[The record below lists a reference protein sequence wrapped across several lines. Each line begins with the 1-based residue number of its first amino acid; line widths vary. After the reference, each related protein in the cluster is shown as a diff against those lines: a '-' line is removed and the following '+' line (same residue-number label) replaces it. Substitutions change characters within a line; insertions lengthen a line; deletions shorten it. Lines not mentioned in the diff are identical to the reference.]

1 MAWSINLLE
10 DRNSYDLITKQLED
24 RYSHGLIYQPIRGQG
39 QPWLDISTYYS
50 RGLSANRKISGTV
63 SSLATSQFSGQLW
76 RLYNFGKL
84 PYCFKIHKKNCRNNN
99 RVLHCICFT
108 VFLVFFTSVH
118 TFYIHIGFFFQQ
130 WRTIT
135 MQKCGPE
142 NNRFRN
148 P

>member
-99 RVLHCICFT
+99 SVLHCIVYMFYSFFSFFYQCSHILHTYRLLFPT
-108 VFLVFFTSVH
+108 VANH
-118 TFYIHIGFFFQQ
+118 YHAKM
-130 WRTIT
+130 W
-135 MQKCGPE
+135 P
-142 NNRFRN
+142 
-148 P
+148 